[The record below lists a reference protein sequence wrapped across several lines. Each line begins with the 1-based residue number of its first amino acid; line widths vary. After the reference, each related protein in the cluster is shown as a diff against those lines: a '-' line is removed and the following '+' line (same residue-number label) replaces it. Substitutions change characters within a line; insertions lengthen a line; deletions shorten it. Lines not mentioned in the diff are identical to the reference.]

1 MWGVFI
7 IAKGTET
14 QEKSRWERMK
24 RGEIFQRSEFI
35 AVVSC
40 AFHRFTLRMYVEEG
54 EEVSTT
60 DKKAYDF
67 LPEVSTAP

>member
-1 MWGVFI
+1 
-7 IAKGTET
+7 
-14 QEKSRWERMK
+14 MK
-24 RGEIFQRSEFI
+24 RGKVFQRSEFI

-60 DKKAYDF
+60 DRKAYYF